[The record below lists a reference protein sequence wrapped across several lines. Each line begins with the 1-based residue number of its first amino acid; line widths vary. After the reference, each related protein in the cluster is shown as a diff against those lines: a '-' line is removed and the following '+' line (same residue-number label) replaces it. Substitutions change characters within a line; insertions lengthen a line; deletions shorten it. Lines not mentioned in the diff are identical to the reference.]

1 MSDEIPKQTRR
12 FDPTNGA
19 GLPWPIV
26 VGLLGF
32 VGAGSG
38 AGGSLVTGNT
48 VAGELREFRVEVR
61 AELARLGGALDK
73 LDAHDERIRRLE
85 LELATM
91 RGSGSRK
98 D

>member
-1 MSDEIPKQTRR
+1 MADDSNTKPTRR
-12 FDPTNGA
+12 FDPTNGV
-19 GLPWPIV
+19 GVPWTVV
-26 VGLLGF
+26 VGLLGL

-61 AELARLGGALDK
+61 AELARLAGALDK
-73 LDAHDERIRRLE
+73 LDAHDERIRKLE
-85 LELATM
+85 LELAAM
-91 RGSGSRK
+91 RGRK